1 MSLYF
6 TQSSQILS
14 TRLTHARMIPQGNR
28 GFSETGATL
37 PDSLRNYPR
46 TAVMLM
52 WEFGLRY
59 PDAGVGAADTSTTR
73 RPVGSGPGSWRPS
86 SRNAPA
92 ARGTSTAT
100 RTSAP
105 PPNDVAC
112 DPSIG
117 RTT

>member
-1 MSLYF
+1 MGSVRPFQNSLARFRRPYF
-6 TQSSQILS
+6 
-14 TRLTHARMIPQGNR
+14 RLWHRPHRRVGRA
-28 GFSETGATL
+28 EVE
-37 PDSLRNYPR
+37 LRNYPR

-52 WEFGLRY
+52 WDFGLRY
-59 PDAGVGAADTSTTR
+59 PDAGIGAADTSTTR
-73 RPVGSGPGSWRPS
+73 RPVGSGPSSWCPS

-117 RTT
+117 